1 MRHCEGGMIII
12 LFLSLAN
19 LIAIIISLIGGV
31 QVEGAAG
38 VVVEAELEAL
48 LRERHGEDGQGCG
61 EDYHRDYHEDECC

>member
-12 LFLSLAN
+12 LFLSSSLAN
-19 LIAIIISLIGGV
+19 LIIFSRIGGV

-61 EDYHRDYHEDECC
+61 EDCHRDYHRDECR

>member
-12 LFLSLAN
+12 LFLSSSLAN
-19 LIAIIISLIGGV
+19 LIIFSRIGGV

-38 VVVEAELEAL
+38 VVVEAELKAL

-61 EDYHRDYHEDECC
+61 EDYHRYHHEDECC

>member
-12 LFLSLAN
+12 LFLSSSLAN
-19 LIAIIISLIGGV
+19 LIAIIFSLIGGV

-61 EDYHRDYHEDECC
+61 EDYHKDECC

>member
-1 MRHCEGGMIII
+1 MFLIII
-12 LFLSLAN
+12 IGKPHCN
-19 LIAIIISLIGGV
+19 YLIGGV

-61 EDYHRDYHEDECC
+61 EDYHEDECC